1 MQQIQAAVDAKRAG
15 EVTQGLMEATMER
28 EQSRKGQQEREKR
41 EVAEG
46 RLKAMLELK
55 QSIVASKVRLCMCA
69 LGSSLL
75 IVVSLSKDSTQQ
87 KSINSISTEH

>member
-1 MQQIQAAVDAKRAG
+1 MQQMQAAVEAKHAG
-15 EVTQGLMEATMER
+15 EVTQALMETTMER

-46 RLKAMLELK
+46 RLRAMLELK
-55 QSIVASKVRLCMCA
+55 QSIAASKVRLCMCA

-75 IVVSLSKDSTQQ
+75 IVVHLGAVS
-87 KSINSISTEH
+87 